1 MMKRRQIMSD
11 NEIRQILIERKRQ
24 ERKQIKRR
32 AMLLEVAEGLIG
44 WASLFGI
51 CFMLSVIGG

>member
-1 MMKRRQIMSD
+1 MTD

-24 ERKQIKRR
+24 AREAERR
-32 AMLLEVAEGLIG
+32 AEIREMIEDIVG

>member
-1 MMKRRQIMSD
+1 MSD
-11 NEIRQILIERKRQ
+11 NEIRRVLTERKRQ
-24 ERKQIKRR
+24 ERKEERR
-32 AMLLEVAEGLIG
+32 AEILEMAEGFIG